1 MNGDMSIVIIKRT
14 EQQPRHEIHLSRGN
28 PPKKKKKNA
37 RISTLIV
44 KQTKISNTAS
54 VRYNKNLRMH
64 TTKII

>member
-1 MNGDMSIVIIKRT
+1 MRYT
-14 EQQPRHEIHLSRGN
+14 LAEET